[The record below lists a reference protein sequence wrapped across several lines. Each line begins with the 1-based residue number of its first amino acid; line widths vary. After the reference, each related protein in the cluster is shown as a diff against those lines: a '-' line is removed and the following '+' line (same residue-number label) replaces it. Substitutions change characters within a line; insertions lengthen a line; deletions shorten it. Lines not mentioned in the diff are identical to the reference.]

1 MNLAVD
7 VQKLP
12 PMLTQYLEYK
22 RQYPDCHLFFQVG
35 DFYELFFEDAVV
47 VSRTLNLTLTTRDK
61 HDPNPVPM
69 CGVPIGVADG
79 YVDRLVAAGFSVAI
93 VSQVGAP
100 TGKGMVERRLER
112 IVTPGI
118 RLLGRADDGASA
130 IVASCVVE
138 TDADAAIA
146 FSEVQTGQVWVR
158 EGLSTQQLVQELSR
172 VTAAELIV
180 PRSIQGKVI
189 DRRSTWVRDIERV
202 QTPESFKFRPESYV
216 ESGRG
221 GLREFAALPG
231 YAVLSPL
238 AKKAVRLLINYID
251 ETTLDKQISISNI
264 ATRTYDR
271 ALLIDATT
279 RRNLELVANTRDGG
293 LEGTLLEHMALTQT
307 AAGMRLLRQWIL
319 QPLCDAVP
327 IEQRQVAVRCLV
339 EGELQRIALREELRF
354 CADLER
360 IAARIE
366 LSVATPKELG
376 GLRDTLERLPALRG
390 ILDLAS
396 PGSVL
401 LNQIS
406 TALAVPEEAWQ
417 QLKTTLADNPP
428 HLVSDGGIIRP
439 GVDLELDRLRELRA
453 SGKAWILELEASERA
468 RSGISSLKIKYNNI
482 LGYFIEITRSN
493 VEKVPD
499 NYIRRQS
506 TVNAE
511 RFTTVEL
518 RQREQEV
525 MGAEDKALAL
535 ERQHFERLRAA
546 LHLQQTLFRQV
557 AAALAQ
563 IDVLVSFAELMVRE
577 AYCCPKVDD
586 SPCLSIEEG
595 RHPVLGKRLGQAFVP
610 NTVEMGEAQQRC
622 LILTGPNM
630 GGKST
635 YIRQTG
641 LIVIMAHM
649 GAPVPAMSAHI
660 GLVDRLFARI
670 GASDNIAEGESTFM
684 VEMRE
689 AAYILAA
696 ASERSLLLVDEIG
709 RGTATADG
717 LALAQ
722 AILEQIAKVLACR
735 TIFATHFHELTELAS
750 QHGSLANV
758 SVGSVDRDGEVYFTH
773 RIGAGPAKR
782 SYGLEVAKLA
792 GLPQPVLVRAKDLL
806 DGHVQTVNNK
816 GGATPSAQM
825 PLFMAAAPS
834 PQVLPH
840 DYESLKTL
848 RKRLLQLDL
857 DDMSPRDCQAL
868 LLSLTSTL
876 KTDDKG

>member
-1 MNLAVD
+1 
-7 VQKLP
+7 
-12 PMLTQYLEYK
+12 
-22 RQYPDCHLFFQVG
+22 
-35 DFYELFFEDAVV
+35 
-47 VSRTLNLTLTTRDK
+47 
-61 HDPNPVPM
+61 
-69 CGVPIGVADG
+69 
-79 YVDRLVAAGFSVAI
+79 
-93 VSQVGAP
+93 
-100 TGKGMVERRLER
+100 
-112 IVTPGI
+112 
-118 RLLGRADDGASA
+118 
-130 IVASCVVE
+130 
-138 TDADAAIA
+138 
-146 FSEVQTGQVWVR
+146 
-158 EGLSTQQLVQELSR
+158 
-172 VTAAELIV
+172 
-180 PRSIQGKVI
+180 
-189 DRRSTWVRDIERV
+189 
-202 QTPESFKFRPESYV
+202 
-216 ESGRG
+216 
-221 GLREFAALPG
+221 
-231 YAVLSPL
+231 
-238 AKKAVRLLINYID
+238 VRLLINYID
-251 ETTLDKQISISNI
+251 ETTLDKQITISNI

-271 ALLIDATT
+271 ALLVDATT

-319 QPLCDAVP
+319 QPLCDAAQ
-327 IEQRQVAVRCLV
+327 IRQRQVAAQRLV
-339 EGELQRIALREELRF
+339 EEELQRNALREEQRF

-376 GLRDTLERLPALRG
+376 GLRDTLERLPAMRR
-390 ILDLAS
+390 
-396 PGSVL
+396 L
-401 LNQIS
+401 LEPACADS
-406 TALAVPEEAWQ
+406 LLLSELSADLAVPEEAWLP
-417 QLKTTLADNPP
+417 LKTILADNPP
-428 HLVSDGGIIRP
+428 HLVGDGGIIRT
-439 GVDLELDRLRELRA
+439 GVDLELDRLRALRA
-453 SGKAWILELEASERA
+453 SGKAWILELEASEKA

-535 ERQHFERLRAA
+535 EKQHFESLRSA
-546 LHLQQTLFRQV
+546 LHLQQALFRKV

-563 IDVLVSFAELMVRE
+563 LDVLVSFAELMVRE
-577 AYCCPKVDD
+577 AYCCPKVDN
-586 SPCLSIEEG
+586 SLSLSIQEG

-610 NTVEMGEAQQRC
+610 NTVEMAETQQRC

-649 GAPVPAMSAHI
+649 GAPVPAAAAQL

-722 AILEQIAKVLACR
+722 AILEQIACALNCR
-735 TIFATHFHELTELAS
+735 TIFATHFHELTGLES
-750 QHGSLANV
+750 QHNSLANV

-773 RIGAGPAKR
+773 RIGPGPAKR

-792 GLPQPVLVRAKDLL
+792 GLPPIVLARAKDLL
-806 DGHVQTVNNK
+806 ETQTQLTISSERK
-816 GGATPSAQM
+816 SPAAQM
-825 PLFMAAAPS
+825 HLFMAAAPEKQIV
-834 PQVLPH
+834 PP
-840 DYESLKTL
+840 DYEALKAL
-848 RKRLLQLDL
+848 QKRLVDLDL

-868 LLSLTSTL
+868 LFSLTTGL
-876 KTDDKG
+876 KTVDMS